1 MGLESSI
8 SYRMMQTT
16 KLVTIEAVPQNLKFR
31 EYLPV
36 YSLRAACG
44 HFGDGE
50 EVAPDGW
57 IKVENCGRIDDTQF
71 VVKTEGASMEGLI
84 EEGSYAIFR
93 KLGGRLEGNVLL
105 VQRLEAGDPET
116 GGAYTIK
123 KFTRNG
129 AKVVLKARNPE
140 VADIVLENDAE
151 YSTKYR
157 LRMK

>member
-1 MGLESSI
+1 ML
-8 SYRMMQTT
+8 
-16 KLVTIEAVPQNLKFR
+16 IEN
-31 EYLPV
+31 
-36 YSLRAACG
+36 SLRAACG

-50 EVAPDGW
+50 EVEPDGW
-57 IKVENCGRIDDTQF
+57 IKVVNCGRLDDTQF
-71 VVKTEGASMEGLI
+71 VVKTEGTSMEGLI

-93 KLGGRLEGNVLL
+93 RLGGGLEGKVLL

-140 VADIVLENDAE
+140 VSDIVLENDAE

-157 LRMK
+157 AIAEFKGVVS